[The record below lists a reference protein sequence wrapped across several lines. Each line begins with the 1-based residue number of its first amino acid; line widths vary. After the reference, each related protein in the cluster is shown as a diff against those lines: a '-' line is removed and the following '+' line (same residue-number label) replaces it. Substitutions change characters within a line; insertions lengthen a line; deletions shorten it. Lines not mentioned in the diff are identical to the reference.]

1 MGIKKMFQE
10 MKMLWIYSF
19 KILIL

>member
-10 MKMLWIYSF
+10 MKML
-19 KILIL
+19 